1 MELNQDY
8 YFIQDLFFRIRIKYQ
23 NHIKTEAII
32 KMVGSI
38 IIVEPI
44 SIDTTV
50 KVYQVDSNEV
60 IMFDLEMLTV
70 EVVSSN

>member
-8 YFIQDLFFRIRIKYQ
+8 YFIQDLFFRIMINYQ
-23 NHIKTEAII
+23 IHIKLEAII
-32 KMVGSI
+32 KMEGSI

-44 SIDTTV
+44 NIDTTV
-50 KVYQVDSNEV
+50 KEYQVDSNEV

>member
-8 YFIQDLFFRIRIKYQ
+8 YFIQGLFFKIRIKYQ
-23 NHIKTEAII
+23 NHIKIEAII

-38 IIVEPI
+38 IIVEPT
-44 SIDTTV
+44 SIDTIV

-70 EVVSSN
+70 GVVSSN